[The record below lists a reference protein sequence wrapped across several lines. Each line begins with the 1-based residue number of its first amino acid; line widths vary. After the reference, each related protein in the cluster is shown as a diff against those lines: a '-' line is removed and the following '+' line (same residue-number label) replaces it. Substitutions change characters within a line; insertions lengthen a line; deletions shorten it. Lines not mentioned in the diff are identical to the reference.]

1 MMCKDGVNKK
11 PALKEPARRTCCRGN
26 LRYIVAC
33 CILGSNS
40 LTRYLSMPPNG
51 EIAIPI
57 YKNIPQA
64 LGVNGFEILKRGSF
78 RRNACAPVI
87 PSIENG
93 AGLSPLRRD
102 RK

>member
-1 MMCKDGVNKK
+1 MESTRNRLSKNRSV
-11 PALKEPARRTCCRGN
+11 ARACRGN

-33 CILGSNS
+33 RVLGSNS
-40 LTRYLSMPPNG
+40 LTRYLGMPPNG
-51 EIAIPI
+51 EIAIPV

-78 RRNACAPVI
+78 RRNASAPVI

-93 AGLSPLRRD
+93 AGLSPLRRLCG
-102 RK
+102 RNL